1 MRCGKKHIAFL
12 LSLRKHSTSM
22 NYLRRLLYFIQQ
34 SRVPL
39 LAGALLFYM
48 AFHMLHGNHGL
59 VGRAIE
65 LRKQEQLHQ
74 QLADIR
80 AERMRMERDIALLK
94 GDQID
99 GDLLGELARSQL
111 SYIDEN
117 EVMIIIE

>member
-1 MRCGKKHIAFL
+1 MLSAQKHIAI
-12 LSLRKHSTSM
+12 LSPFGEHRILMTL
-22 NYLRRLLYFIQQ
+22 LRRIFFLMQK

-48 AFHMLHGNHGL
+48 AFHMLHGDHGL
-59 VGRAIE
+59 IGRAIE

-80 AERMRMERDIALLK
+80 AERLRMEHNIALLK
-94 GDQID
+94 GKEID

-111 SYIDEN
+111 SYVGDN
-117 EVMIIIE
+117 EVMIIVK